1 MAALARGEVTQVRG
15 GGREEGRRGVFTELL
30 YVVHFIFDVYIY
42 MHERCMHTP
51 PPQVG
56 TLDPVADFRS
66 LVAKNDSD
74 IFDRGTYIQSWTIVR
89 RFDQFL
95 STHFKSV

>member
-1 MAALARGEVTQVRG
+1 MCIIICMN
-15 GGREEGRRGVFTELL
+15 
-30 YVVHFIFDVYIY
+30 VV
-42 MHERCMHTP
+42 CTLS

-74 IFDRGTYIQSWTIVR
+74 VFDRGTDIHVYSIMDYSKA
-89 RFDQFL
+89 L
-95 STHFKSV
+95 